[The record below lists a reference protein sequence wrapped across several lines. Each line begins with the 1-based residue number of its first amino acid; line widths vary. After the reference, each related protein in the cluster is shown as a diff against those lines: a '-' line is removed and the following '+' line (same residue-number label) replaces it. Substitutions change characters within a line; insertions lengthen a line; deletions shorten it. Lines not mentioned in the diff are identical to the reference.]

1 MIAELENTLEILAIV
16 AVSGIVLI
24 GVFLL
29 IYGIREIKKKQ

>member
-1 MIAELENTLEILAIV
+1 MMAELENTLEILAIV
-16 AVSGIVLI
+16 AISGIVLI

>member
-1 MIAELENTLEILAIV
+1 MVELENTLEILAIV

-24 GVFLL
+24 GIFLL

>member
-1 MIAELENTLEILAIV
+1 MAELENTLEILAIV

-24 GVFLL
+24 GIFLL

>member
-1 MIAELENTLEILAIV
+1 MAELENTLEILAIV

-24 GVFLL
+24 GILLL

>member
-1 MIAELENTLEILAIV
+1 MAELKNTLEILAIV

>member
-1 MIAELENTLEILAIV
+1 MAELENTLEILAIV